1 MTMTDVSRAAAI
13 DAPLLQTELPGPIAA
28 SIIAR
33 DERVT
38 SPSLT
43 RLYPLVV
50 RRGRGCVIEDVGH
63 PLILAQPS
71 QSSAPARV
79 AP

>member
-50 RRGRGCVIEDVGH
+50 RRGRGCLRRERATHFAVFNEAAATG
-63 PLILAQPS
+63 
-71 QSSAPARV
+71 
-79 AP
+79 